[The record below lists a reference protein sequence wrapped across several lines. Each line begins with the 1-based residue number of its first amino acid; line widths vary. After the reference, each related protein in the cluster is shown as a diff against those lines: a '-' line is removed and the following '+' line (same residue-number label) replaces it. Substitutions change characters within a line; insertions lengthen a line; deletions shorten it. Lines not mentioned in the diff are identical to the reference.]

1 MLEDICAYSG
11 STDISSRC
19 TQYEKLTKQVNFI
32 FLPPPPSYLFTVMP
46 QVMNNFADLLL
57 YDLLSDPP
65 LQLLLLLS
73 KIGAVLAVIVWL
85 LDLQLPIKSVSPLML

>member
-1 MLEDICAYSG
+1 
-11 STDISSRC
+11 
-19 TQYEKLTKQVNFI
+19 
-32 FLPPPPSYLFTVMP
+32 MP
-46 QVMNNFADLLL
+46 QVMNNFVDLLL
-57 YDLLSDPP
+57 YDLLSDPQ